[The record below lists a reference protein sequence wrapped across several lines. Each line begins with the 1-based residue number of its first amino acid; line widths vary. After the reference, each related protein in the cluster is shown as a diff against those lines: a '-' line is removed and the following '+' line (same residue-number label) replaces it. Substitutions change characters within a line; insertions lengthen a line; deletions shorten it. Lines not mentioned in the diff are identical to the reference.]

1 MNCVGKSLISTC
13 TIFSKCEW
21 MMFIKMTADKVPLPR
36 TGCCSVTSNVATSGV
51 NSSLIE

>member
-21 MMFIKMTADKVPLPR
+21 MMFIKMTADIKFLCYVQDVVVLQQTWLHR
-36 TGCCSVTSNVATSGV
+36 V
-51 NSSLIE
+51 